1 MEEQRRDWRSR
12 DEIGGAG
19 TRLEGLDVCKDKSS
33 IVCSLLNWDLGRV
46 MILEEQE
53 RNWRS
58 RDKIGGAETRLEE
71 QRRDWRS
78 RDEIGGAETILEEQE
93 QDWRGLLF
101 VKTNLALFAFC

>member
-1 MEEQRRDWRSR
+1 MEEQEQDWR
-12 DEIGGAG
+12 
-19 TRLEGLDVCKDKSS
+19 GLMFDKYS

-58 RDKIGGAETRLEE
+58 RDEIGGAETKLGE

-78 RDEIGGAETILEEQE
+78 RDEIGGAETRLEEQS
-93 QDWRGLLF
+93 R
-101 VKTNLALFAFC
+101 N

>member
-1 MEEQRRDWRSR
+1 
-12 DEIGGAG
+12 
-19 TRLEGLDVCKDKSS
+19 
-33 IVCSLLNWDLGRV
+33 

>member
-1 MEEQRRDWRSR
+1 MEEQRRD
-12 DEIGGAG
+12 
-19 TRLEGLDVCKDKSS
+19 
-33 IVCSLLNWDLGRV
+33 
-46 MILEEQE
+46 
-53 RNWRS
+53 WRS

>member
-1 MEEQRRDWRSR
+1 MEEQRQD
-12 DEIGGAG
+12 
-19 TRLEGLDVCKDKSS
+19 
-33 IVCSLLNWDLGRV
+33 
-46 MILEEQE
+46 
-53 RNWRS
+53 WRS